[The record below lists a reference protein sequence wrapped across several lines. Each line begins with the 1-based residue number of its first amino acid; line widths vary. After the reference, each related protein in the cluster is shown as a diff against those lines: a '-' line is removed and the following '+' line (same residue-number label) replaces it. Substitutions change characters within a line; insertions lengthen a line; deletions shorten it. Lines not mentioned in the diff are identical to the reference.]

1 MKPATGSRQTL
12 MNRCRDVLAVL
23 GNRDPER
30 KPGWPLGLSAP
41 TTDFSADAAI
51 WTRWLW
57 NRFARPRNCCILV
70 GILLIAYALFGYS
83 RGAILVFT
91 GNDAG
96 LQYAYDE
103 QATWAAFGYASMA
116 VGTFILAGLR
126 ESRRPSSSAGDF
138 SHHAIFGIVFF
149 LIGIVLACFRT
160 PG

>member
-1 MKPATGSRQTL
+1 MKPGDEFETDRDAPLPRRSCSDARSGSGTEPGRP
-12 MNRCRDVLAVL
+12 LA
-23 GNRDPER
+23 P
-30 KPGWPLGLSAP
+30 SAP
-41 TTDFSADAAI
+41 TTDFIANAAAG
-51 WTRWLW
+51 TGWLL
-57 NRFARPRNCCILV
+57 NRFARPRNYCILV
-70 GILLIAYALFGYS
+70 GALLIAYAVFGYA
-83 RGAILVFT
+83 RGEILVFT

-116 VGTFILAGLR
+116 VGTFIVAGVR